1 MARGSFRGAALLRSA
16 TYPGA
21 PVTDHRRRLPFT
33 GREDGCVR
41 YLVLGVT
48 EVRGAGGTP
57 VVLGG
62 ARVRALVAALAV
74 AAGRPV
80 PVETLI
86 DQVWAAEPPADA
98 AGALQALVGRV
109 RRALGRDAVTSEPGG
124 YRLAA
129 ERDAVDLYE
138 FERLVH
144 EGNAALTCGDPQKA
158 ARALTR
164 ALALWRGPA
173 LADLPG
179 GAAAAARSEALH
191 RTAQRLRIEAE
202 LALGRAADVLPALS
216 EAVAAHPLDEAFRA
230 QLIRAL
236 RAAGRTA
243 DALAAYEETRTVLAD
258 ALGAD
263 PGPDLRAL
271 HAELLQP
278 APRADAQP
286 GMQPGKQSGKRQGN
300 LRARLT
306 SFVGREA
313 EVRDIRRDVTVGR
326 LVTLTGPGGSGK
338 TRLAQE
344 AAEAAAEGF
353 PDGVW
358 LAELAPLDDPAAI
371 VHAVLSALGRREA
384 QALATGPLRSE
395 PYQDDPMER
404 LLEYCGRRRLLLV
417 LDNCE
422 HVIDGAAAL
431 TAELL
436 AACPR
441 VTVLA
446 TSREPLGVPG
456 EMVRPV
462 EPLPPPTAYRLFAE
476 RAASVRPGV
485 APYGDGGDD
494 GDGGDGNG
502 DGGHDAVAVR
512 EICRRLDGL
521 PLAIELAAARLRALS
536 PRQIADRLDDR
547 FRLLTSGSRTVL
559 PRQQTLRAVVDWS
572 WDLLAEPERTALCA
586 LSVFAGGCTLA
597 AAEAVCGPDALE
609 TVAQLVDKSLV
620 VADLVPAPGDGSP
633 LVRYRLLETIHEYA
647 AERAAQQPQ
656 ELARAARR
664 HTAHYRDLAR
674 TADPEL
680 RGADQLRWLDVLEA
694 ELDNVRAA
702 LHRTIEAGEEP
713 DALAIVLA
721 MGWFWWLRNYRDEA
735 DGWLERVVAMGGDD
749 LPADQADPLYWPRL
763 DARMLLFFIKSDHA
777 AEDQLSTPE
786 SLATAEA
793 LAREYGKGGPQAA
806 RFPGLLWPF
815 TTFLLSGPQGIRRH
829 TDAVVANCRAYG
841 GDWELAVTLMLR
853 THVAVDSPGGLAAAD
868 ESRAELETLTERL
881 GDRWVRAQVHSASG
895 EIAMARGDYAA
906 ARTEL
911 EAAHRL
917 GQELG
922 ADAEAAF
929 LIARLS
935 EIAYRA
941 GDDATAQ
948 RLLARAEEEAER
960 YSVWDAR
967 TYVRYL
973 QAVLLLRR
981 GEVAQARELCDLAT
995 GRMSD
1000 GTPPPVF
1007 RAVLGGLAARIA
1019 VAAGDPR
1026 SALTAVDGALRAA
1039 VAANCTEQIL
1049 GAQLEVAAEVLAAL
1063 GDTGSAVVLLA
1074 VADAVRGPVPRCA
1087 PEQEL
1092 VDEVAGRVAA
1102 ALSAQ
1107 EMAAARERGAG
1118 LDREGAVALV
1128 AALAEGGTEGGG
1140 E

>member
-1 MARGSFRGAALLRSA
+1 M
-16 TYPGA
+16 
-21 PVTDHRRRLPFT
+21 
-33 GREDGCVR
+33 R

-48 EVRGAGGTP
+48 EVRGTGGEP
-57 VVLGG
+57 VALGG
-62 ARVRALVAALAV
+62 GRARALVAALAV
-74 AAGRPV
+74 EAGRPV
-80 PVETLI
+80 PAETLI
-86 DQVWAAEPPADA
+86 DQVWAAHPPADA
-98 AGALQALVGRV
+98 AGALQALVARV

-129 ERDAVDLYE
+129 ERDAVDLYA
-138 FERLVH
+138 FERLVQ
-144 EGNAALTCGDPQKA
+144 EGDAALTGGDPQKA
-158 ARALTR
+158 ADVLAR

-173 LADLPG
+173 LADLPER
-179 GAAAAARSEALH
+179 AAAAARPDALR
-191 RTAQRLRIEAE
+191 RTARRLHVEAE
-202 LALGRAADVLPALS
+202 LALGRAADVLPALG

-236 RAAGRTA
+236 RAAGRSA
-243 DALAAYEETRTVLAD
+243 DALVAYEETRKVLVE

-263 PGPDLRAL
+263 PGPELRAL
-271 HAELLQP
+271 HAELLRQP
-278 APRADAQP
+278 APAQEP
-286 GMQPGKQSGKRQGN
+286 ATPAPAGN

-313 EVRDIRRDVTVGR
+313 DLRDIRQDVAVAR

-344 AAEAAAEGF
+344 AAEGAADGF

-371 VHAVLSALGRREA
+371 PHAVLSALGRREA
-384 QALATGPLRSE
+384 QGLATRPLRGE
-395 PYQDDPMER
+395 AHQDDPVER

-422 HVIDGAAAL
+422 HVIGGAAVL

-436 AACPR
+436 AACPG

-456 EMVRPV
+456 EVVRPV

-476 RAASVRPGV
+476 RAATVRPGA
-485 APYGDGGDD
+485 APYGDDD
-494 GDGGDGNG
+494 GP
-502 DGGHDAVAVR
+502 DAVAVR

-572 WDLLAEPERTALCA
+572 WDLLTEPERTALRA

-620 VADLVPAPGDGSP
+620 VADLVPAPEGQGGP
-633 LVRYRLLETIHEYA
+633 QARYRLLETIHEYA
-647 AERAAQQPQ
+647 AERAAELPG

-664 HTAHYRDLAR
+664 HTVHYRDLAL

-680 RGADQLRWLDVLEA
+680 RRADQMRWLEVLET

-702 LHRTIEAGEEP
+702 LHRTVEAGEER
-713 DALAIVLA
+713 DALAIAQA

-735 DGWLERVVAMGGDD
+735 DSWLEQVVAMGGD
-749 LPADQADPLYWPRL
+749 PADNPDDPLYWPRT
-763 DARMLLFFIKSDHA
+763 DARMLLYFVKSDHA
-777 AEDQLSTPE
+777 AEDQLSTPA
-786 SLATAEA
+786 SLAMAEA
-793 LAREYGKGGPQAA
+793 LAKAYAAGGPPAA

-815 TTFLLSGPQGIRRH
+815 TAYLLGGAPEIRRH
-829 TDAVVANCRAYG
+829 TEAVVANCRVHG
-841 GDWELAVTLMLR
+841 GDWELATALMFR
-853 THVAVDSPGGLAAAD
+853 THVAVDSPGGLARAD
-868 ESRAELETLTERL
+868 DSRAELETLADRL
-881 GDRWVRAQVHSASG
+881 GDRWIRAQVHSASG
-895 EIAMARGDYAA
+895 EIAMAHGDYAT
-906 ARTEL
+906 ARADL

-922 ADAEAAF
+922 AFAEAAF
-929 LIARLS
+929 LIARLG
-935 EIAYRA
+935 EIAHRA
-941 GDDATAQ
+941 GDDETAD
-948 RLLARAEEEAER
+948 RLVARAGEEAER

-981 GEVAQARELCDLAT
+981 GEVAKARQWCDLAA
-995 GRMSD
+995 GHASD
-1000 GTPPPVF
+1000 GTPPPAF
-1007 RAVLGGLAARIA
+1007 RVVLGGLAARIT
-1019 VAAGDPR
+1019 VAEGDPR
-1026 SALTAVDGALRAA
+1026 SALPLVDDALRTALTSG
-1039 VAANCTEQIL
+1039 CTEQIL
-1049 GAQLEVAAEVLAAL
+1049 GAQLDVAAEVLTAL
-1063 GDTGSAVVLLA
+1063 GETRTAVVALA
-1074 VADAVRGPVPRCA
+1074 AADAVRGPVPRSV
-1087 PEQEL
+1087 PEQEIA
-1092 VDEVAGRVAA
+1092 DAVAARAAA
-1102 ALSAQ
+1102 ALSAA
-1107 EMAAARERGAG
+1107 EVAAARERGAG
-1118 LDREGAVALV
+1118 LDREQAVALV
-1128 AALAEGGTEGGG
+1128 VAVLADGRAGLGAPDGGG
-1140 E
+1140 AQPPGTAGE